1 MTQLRSALVALL
13 ACAVATL
20 NSCSGDP
27 PTGGGDS
34 PPLVLRPAAA
44 ALCTGAGDRE
54 PDAGPAGSGGSSN
67 PGAGGHNPATGGAA
81 GSGAGGQHAGGS
93 GGGSSTGGAGGSY
106 GGGLGGGPVA
116 DASATVDA
124 APEASTDPL
133 DAGACAADADA
144 ADGCPETDGS
154 GSLPDVL
161 PPPPPMKT
169 ASLPACDGVDLTRP
183 ATYYLSADD
192 SNSMASPVIVRS
204 LVRAGAA
211 TVNPRIV
218 RTYEFLNYYRFAF
231 ERAPAGQLAIRSQ
244 LGSCDLTG
252 DLALQI
258 AIQSEPAPQSR
269 PPMHFVLV
277 LDTSGSMEGT
287 PLALERAAVEALAA
301 SMQQGD
307 LVSAVTWNV
316 DQIPVLE
323 AHEVTGPNDPALIE
337 VAQSLTA
344 NGGTDLHSGLMLGYQ
359 LANSHRKAGRLRRV
373 ILISDGRANVGIT
386 DENLIGAEAEDADG
400 EGTYLV
406 GVGVGDGVNDTLMDK
421 VTDAG
426 RGAYIFLDSP
436 EEARRIFVDRF
447 AESVLVAA
455 RDVKIELTIPPYFG
469 IARFYGEQYSPDP
482 AKVRPQHM
490 APDDSMVLYQ
500 VLRPCH
506 SSLPKPSDPYR
517 VRVTWKDPQTG
528 LPRETSQETV
538 LGALDTDDG
547 NLSKAAAIVAYAEAL
562 KHLRDQAFADRVASL
577 QQVLATVRNAN
588 PGGDADLQEIESL
601 IQKLVDNQPTSTSGW

>member
-1 MTQLRSALVALL
+1 MTQTHSAPVALL
-13 ACAVATL
+13 ACAVAALGACTGEP
-20 NSCSGDP
+20 SP
-27 PTGGGDS
+27 PGSDS
-34 PPLVLRPAAA
+34 PALALRPAVA
-44 ALCTGAGDRE
+44 ALCERAGDRE
-54 PDAGPAGSGGSSN
+54 PDAGPAGSGGAST

-81 GSGAGGQHAGGS
+81 GSG
-93 GGGSSTGGAGGSY
+93 GGSSTGGVGGSY
-106 GGGLGGGPVA
+106 GGPGGGPVA

-133 DAGACAADADA
+133 DAGTCAVDADA

-183 ATYYLSADD
+183 STYYLSADD

-204 LVRAGAA
+204 LIRAGAV
-211 TVNPRIV
+211 TINPRVV
-218 RTYEFLNYYRFAF
+218 RTYEFLNYYRFTF
-231 ERAPAGQLAIRSQ
+231 DRPTAGQLAVQSQ

-277 LDTSGSMEGT
+277 LDTSGSMQGS
-287 PLALERAAVEALAA
+287 PLTLERAAIRALAA
-301 SMQQGD
+301 SLQQGD
-307 LVSAVTWNV
+307 IVSAVTWNV

-323 AHEVTGPNDPALIE
+323 AHQVTGPDDPALIE
-337 VAQSLTA
+337 VAESLTA
-344 NGGTDLHSGLMLGYQ
+344 DGGTDLHSGLIAGYR
-359 LANSHRKAGRLRRV
+359 LADSHRTAGQLRRV

-386 DENLIGAEAEDADG
+386 DENLIGGEAEDNDG
-400 EGTYLV
+400 EGTYLM

-426 RGAYIFLDSP
+426 RGAYIYLDSP

-455 RDVKIELTIPPYFG
+455 RDVKVELTLPPYFG
-469 IARFYGEQYSPDP
+469 IARFYGEEYSQDP

-500 VLRPCH
+500 VLRPCDRA
-506 SSLPKPSDPYR
+506 LPKPSDPYR
-517 VRVTWKDPQTG
+517 VRVTWKDPRTG
-528 LPRETSQETV
+528 QPRETVQETV
-538 LGALDTDDG
+538 LGALDIDDG
-547 NLSKAAAIVAYAEAL
+547 NLSKAAAIVSYAEAL
-562 KHLRDQAFADRVASL
+562 KHLRDQAIPDRVASL
-577 QQVLATVRNAN
+577 EQVLAMVQNVN
-588 PGGDADLQEIESL
+588 SGGDADLKEIENL
-601 IQKLVDNQPTSTSGW
+601 IRKLIDNLHASTSGW